1 VTDILKQQVSGKG
14 IVATKQQTMT
24 NNRELTASIKR
35 LKEKRNAIIL
45 AHVYQRGE
53 VQDIADY
60 VGDSLD
66 LSRRAVNTKANV
78 IVFCGVQFMAET
90 AAILNPYKTILLPDK
105 NAGCGLADMA
115 TGEQILKFKNQ
126 NHGLAIVSYVNSSA
140 EVKAMS
146 DMCCTSAN
154 AGDVVNSLSYNSVL
168 FVPDR
173 NLGSYVAEQT
183 NKDVYLWDGYC
194 YVHEQITVSK
204 LRFLK
209 EKYSTAEIIVHPECT
224 ASVRHMADFT
234 GSTSQMSKYVK
245 QSRRK
250 EFIVGTEDNFVYR
263 LKSDN
268 PDKKFYQVNSL
279 CEGMNTITLEKVK
292 YSLEKMEY
300 KVHVP
305 DQTRE
310 KAEIALNKMLMIS

>member
-1 VTDILKQQVSGKG
+1 MATGQELATSINKLKV
-14 IVATKQQTMT
+14 
-24 NNRELTASIKR
+24 E
-35 LKEKRNAIIL
+35 RNAIIL

-66 LSRRAVNTKANV
+66 LSRKAVNTKADV

-90 AAILNPYKTILLPDK
+90 AAILNPSKIVLLPDK

-115 TGEQILKFKNQ
+115 TDEQIIRLKNQ
-126 NHGLAIVSYVNSSA
+126 NPDLTVVSYVNSSA
-140 EVKAMS
+140 RVKAVS
-146 DMCCTSAN
+146 DICCTSAN
-154 AGDVVNSLSYNSVL
+154 AVKVVNSLSSDTVL

-173 NLGSYVAEQT
+173 NLGSYVAEHT
-183 NKDVYLWDGYC
+183 NKDIRLWDGYC
-194 YVHEQITVSK
+194 YVHEQITIGK
-204 LRFLK
+204 IRFLK
-209 EKYSTAEIIVHPECT
+209 EKYPNAEIIVHPECT
-224 ASVRHMADFT
+224 VSVRHMADYT

-245 QSRRK
+245 QSPQK

-268 PDKKFYQVNSL
+268 PDKLFYPVDAL

-292 YSLEKMEY
+292 LSLERMEY

-305 DQTRE
+305 EKIRE
-310 KAEIALNKMLMIS
+310 KAEIALYKMLTVL

>member
-1 VTDILKQQVSGKG
+1 M
-14 IVATKQQTMT
+14 TKNQ
-24 NNRELTASIKR
+24 ELTASIKK

-66 LSRRAVNTKANV
+66 LSREAVTTKADV

-90 AAILNPYKTILLPDK
+90 AAILNPYKTVLLPDK
-105 NAGCGLADMA
+105 NAECGLADMA
-115 TGEQILKFKNQ
+115 TDEQIINYKKQ
-126 NHGLAIVSYVNSSA
+126 NPGIAVVSYINSSA
-140 EVKAMS
+140 TVKAVS
-146 DMCCTSAN
+146 DICCTSAN
-154 AGDVVNSLSYNSVL
+154 AVKVVNAEPLNQIL

-173 NLGSYVAEQT
+173 NLGSYVAEHT
-183 NKDVYLWDGYC
+183 SKDIRLWNGYC
-194 YVHEQITVSK
+194 YVHEQITASK
-204 LRFLK
+204 IRYLK
-209 EKYSTAEIIVHPECT
+209 EKYPIAEIIVHPECT
-224 ASVRHMADFT
+224 ASVRHMADFK

-268 PDKKFYQVNSL
+268 PDKKFYGVNSL
-279 CEGMNTITLEKVK
+279 CKGMNTITLEKIK
-292 YSLEKMEY
+292 RALESMEY

-305 DQTRE
+305 EETRK
-310 KAEIALNKMLMIS
+310 KAATALDRMLAIL